1 MALRRVLAN
10 TYTWQVV
17 ADDGS
22 IEYWQ
27 AERDDVVDFSAEE
40 AARGD
45 GLALLEAHAGP
56 ATTVG
61 VMVSSGEGS
70 IATDVEL
77 AAIIDGQDFTGPVG
91 APRLLLLDD
100 GTAAAPALS
109 WAADPDTG
117 WLRSAADTLVAAV
130 AGAAILTLAA
140 GDITAA
146 TGITATKSTISQAAG
161 SARQL
166 RFQSAGVDRWLVQ
179 ATSTAES
186 GANAGSDLAF
196 LARDDAGA
204 AIGTALSIVRSTMAA
219 SFGGIVKIPDGT
231 AGAPSLAFTS
241 QPTSGII
248 LSGNGPALVASGAV
262 KLSAGVTALSITDGI
277 HLGIQTTTGSKIGTV
292 TTAKLAF
299 YNSTPIVQPS
309 STTDLRQALIN
320 LGLLATGGATPLNL
334 NGGSLTADQITGA
347 DVTINDN
354 VTTRSLAW
362 STSGSQRWIMQVDS
376 TAEGGANAGSDW
388 KLLARTDAG
397 GALHTVMS
405 IVRSTGIIT
414 YSGVQ
419 LGPAGAVGAPAWSF
433 SGDPNTGRYSL
444 GSDVMV
450 DVCGGAA
457 VLTYATTGLGLADGM
472 NLGLGTTTG
481 TKIGGATTQKLAFY
495 NATPIVQPTGVADP
509 TAPGVVYSQA
519 EAQSTRNA
527 VVSILTKLE
536 ALGLFAAA

>member
-17 ADDGS
+17 AGDGA

-117 WLRSAADTLVAAV
+117 WLRSAANTLVAAV

-140 GDITAA
+140 GEITAA

-166 RFQSAGVDRWLVQ
+166 RFQSDGVDRWLVQ
-179 ATSTAES
+179 ATSTAEG

-219 SFGGIVKIPDGT
+219 SFGGIVKIPDGS
-231 AGAPSLAFTS
+231 AGAPSLAFTT
-241 QPTSGII
+241 QPTSGLI

-320 LGLLATGGATPLNL
+320 LGLYATGGATPLDL
-334 NGGSLTADQITGA
+334 NGGV
-347 DVTINDN
+347 VT
-354 VTTRSLAW
+354 V
-362 STSGSQRWIMQVDS
+362 GQ
-376 TAEGGANAGSDW
+376 
-388 KLLARTDAG
+388 
-397 GALHTVMS
+397 
-405 IVRSTGIIT
+405 
-414 YSGVQ
+414 
-419 LGPAGAVGAPAWSF
+419 GAVGSCAVQFAS
-433 SGDPNTGRYSL
+433 DPNTGMYSGGADSL
-444 GSDVMV
+444 SLATAGAARLTISSGGTATFTGLVRIGDGAVGTPGLAFGSDT
-450 DVCGGAA
+450 DCGFYRPGADTVSAVIAGAA
-457 VLTYATTGLGLADGM
+457 VLTFSSGGVFLPEGMVLAVGS
-472 NLGLGTTTG
+472 TTG
-481 TKIGGATTQKLAFY
+481 TKIANATTQKLGFY
-495 NATPIVQPTGVADP
+495 NATPIPQPAGVADP